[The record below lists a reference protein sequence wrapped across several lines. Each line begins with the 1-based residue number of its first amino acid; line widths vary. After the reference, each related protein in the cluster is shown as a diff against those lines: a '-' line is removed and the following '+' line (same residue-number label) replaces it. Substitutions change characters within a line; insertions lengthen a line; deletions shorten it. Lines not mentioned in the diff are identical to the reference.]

1 MLEMSVFVVGYVHAY
16 EVYSHRC
23 EGVWAHVCKHVEV
36 RGQPWAS
43 LCVCCLQKRV
53 LGSLELELQVAVS
66 STMWVQ
72 GTESRFFGRAASA
85 GNC

>member
-1 MLEMSVFVVGYVHAY
+1 MDF
-16 EVYSHRC
+16 
-23 EGVWAHVCKHVEV
+23 
-36 RGQPWAS
+36 S
-43 LCVCCLQKRV
+43 LCVCCLQKKV

-66 STMWVQ
+66 HTMWAQ